1 MSAEIVVSSQEE
13 SSTLLAGVDKV
24 VSAMS
29 SKEIKDAL
37 EKGDMHARAEALK
50 AVIRL
55 HVNGEP
61 QNHLIMTVIRYITP
75 IDDHLI
81 KKLVLYFWEVIDK
94 RDANGLLPVI
104 ILICSFLRNDLLHPN
119 EYVRGLTLRFLCK
132 VNEVELIE
140 PLVSAVV
147 QNLSHKVAYVRRN
160 AVLAVHYIF
169 KKFPKLLP
177 DAPELVENAIRQE
190 SDVSTS
196 RNGLDFLAA
205 FAPERAAA
213 YLSDFRDSHNL
224 SSVDG
229 PFLMSVVDFCQQM
242 IRANPYEKARYV
254 PVLFSVLQSK
264 SAAVRFQCAATLLN
278 LSSSPTAIRQ
288 ATLTY
293 VDLIKS
299 HSDNSVRLIV
309 VEQLN
314 QMRGPYLQVLQDSL
328 LDILSVLQDGTM
340 TIRERIIEL
349 AVELVTRRNAETFM
363 QAMKKELLRAS
374 RMDSEV
380 EDSNVATAY
389 RLLIIKAVNT
399 ALMRHPPSA
408 PAMLPVLLDYICDSS
423 STSKEVVTL
432 IKDVLLS
439 QPELRRDTLRKLADI
454 FPMMT
459 SSAVM
464 RTTLWMFGAYT
475 ATTDEVLQALE
486 TLKSAVAPLPFEA
499 PRVAVLDAANLTTA
513 AAANSNAAANAQQN
527 LRAVTTVREDGT
539 YVTTYTTASASPPP
553 PSTAP
558 AGDDDNNTDDAVNAD
573 VSSSGLRQALLRGDY
588 FLAAALASTLT
599 KLVVQLFS
607 AAAKAAVDAVARN
620 TAQSDALA
628 ILREVLRYG
637 TEANTAY
644 PVDADTHEHLR
655 LNISLLSNPQAT
667 FMVDVL
673 QASTTALDRAEQRGS
688 RSGAGSPE
696 AAGAGGSAKSG
707 VQLNSID
714 APVVFSQLSE
724 GKDAVFELEAAE
736 NASGP
741 AGKEETS
748 ERKAE
753 RFLKKLEDTTPLS
766 GFNDPV
772 YCEASITVNQFD
784 VAVDWL
790 LVNCTSQ
797 QLSNLTIELVSLGG
811 MKLCERPQTYTLNPH
826 ETLAVRTSL
835 KVSATETG
843 VIYGTVLYDAPNNQR
858 CSFILNDIHVDIM
871 NYIHP
876 GPCSSAEFR
885 EKWGIFDWENKIA
898 VSTTKRDLPSFVRYI
913 VKELNM
919 KLLEPYEV
927 EQQEEHDPELDQ
939 LPTSDEEE
947 KCAYVSCNLYA
958 QTAFG
963 EDALANVSVESD
975 GKGVVSGVIRIRSN
989 TQTIAYGIGEKLNML
1004 QKSGKL

>member
-1 MSAEIVVSSQEE
+1 MSADVVVSSQEE
-13 SSTLLAGVDKV
+13 SSTLLVGVDKV

-37 EKGDMHARAEALK
+37 EKGDMRARAEALK
-50 AVIRL
+50 AIIRL

-61 QNHLIMTVIRYITP
+61 QNHLIMTVIRYVTP

-147 QNLSHKVAYVRRN
+147 QNLSHNRTYVRRN

-177 DAPELVENAIRQE
+177 DAPELVEAAIRKE
-190 SDVSTS
+190 GDFTTL
-196 RNGLDFLAA
+196 RNGLEFLAA
-205 FAPERAAA
+205 FAPERAAS
-213 YLSDFRDSHNL
+213 YLSDYRDSHDL
-224 SSVDG
+224 AIVDG

-264 SAAVRFQCAATLLN
+264 SAAVRYQCATTLLS

-314 QMRGPYLQVLQDSL
+314 QMRGPYLHVLQDSL

-374 RMDSEV
+374 RMDTEV
-380 EDSNVATAY
+380 EDSNVSTAY
-389 RLLIIKAVNT
+389 RLLIIKAMNT

-408 PAMLPVLLDYICDSS
+408 PAMLPVLLDYVCDTS
-423 STSKEVVTL
+423 STSKEVITL
-432 IKDVLLS
+432 IKEVLLS
-439 QPELRRDTLRKLADI
+439 QPELRRETLQRLADV

-475 ATTDEVLQALE
+475 ESTDELLRTCE

-499 PRVAVLDAANLTTA
+499 PKVAVLDAANFTTA
-513 AAANSNAAANAQQN
+513 AAAAAVAGNNAGANAAAQAN

-539 YVTTYTTASASPPP
+539 YVTTYTTAAAASPP
-553 PSTAP
+553 AAAAAA
-558 AGDDDNNTDDAVNAD
+558 AGDADAAVNAD
-573 VSSSGLRQALLRGDY
+573 VNTSGLRQALLKGDY

-599 KLVVQLFS
+599 KLVVQLFTGK
-607 AAAKAAVDAVARN
+607 AKGSVDAATRN

-628 ILREVLRYG
+628 MVREVLRYG
-637 TEANTAY
+637 TDADTSY
-644 PVDADTHEHLR
+644 PIDADTHEHLR
-655 LNISLLSNPQAT
+655 LNVSLLSNPQAA

-673 QASTTALDRAEQRGS
+673 QASTGALGSAEQRMS
-688 RSGAGSPE
+688 REGASSPE
-696 AAGAGGSAKSG
+696 AAKSA
-707 VQLNSID
+707 VQLSSID

-724 GKDAVFELEAAE
+724 GKDAVFELEAAAG
-736 NASGP
+736 ASGP
-741 AGKEETS
+741 NAKEESS

-753 RFLKKLEDTTPLS
+753 RFLKKLEETTALS

-876 GPCSSAEFR
+876 GPCSPAEFR

-913 VKELNM
+913 VSELNM
-919 KLLEPYEV
+919 QLLEPYEV

-947 KCAYVSCNLYA
+947 RCAYVSCNLYA

>member
-1 MSAEIVVSSQEE
+1 MSAEVVVSSQEE
-13 SSTLLAGVDKV
+13 SSTLLVGVDKV
-24 VSAMS
+24 VSAMQ

-37 EKGDMHARAEALK
+37 EKGDMRARAEALK
-50 AVIRL
+50 AIIRL
-55 HVNGEP
+55 HVNGEA

-94 RDANGLLPVI
+94 RDANGLLPII

-140 PLVSAVV
+140 SLVSAVV

-160 AVLAVHYIF
+160 AVLAVHSIF

-177 DAPELVENAIRQE
+177 DAPELVAQAMRQE
-190 SDVSTS
+190 TDVSTC

-205 FAPERAAA
+205 FAPEQAAS

-229 PFLMSVVDFCQQM
+229 PFLMSVVEFCQQM

-264 SAAVRFQCAATLLN
+264 SAAVRFQCATTLLS

-288 ATLTY
+288 ATLTF

-299 HSDNSVRLIV
+299 HSDNNVRLIV
-309 VEQLN
+309 VEKLN
-314 QMRGPYLQVLQDSL
+314 QMRRAYLHVLQDSL

-349 AVELVTRRNAETFM
+349 AVELVTRRNADTFM
-363 QAMKKELLRAS
+363 QAMKKELLSAS
-374 RMDSEV
+374 RMDSETD
-380 EDSNVATAY
+380 DSNAAMSY
-389 RLLIIKAVNT
+389 RLLIIKAMNT
-399 ALMRHPPSA
+399 ALLRHPPSA
-408 PAMLPVLLDYICDSS
+408 PSMLPVLLDYVCGPSNSS
-423 STSKEVVTL
+423 KKVIIL
-432 IKDVLLS
+432 IKGVLLS

-454 FPMMT
+454 FPMLT

-475 ATTDEVLQALE
+475 STVEDILHAFE
-486 TLKSAVAPLPFEA
+486 TLKNAVMPLPFEA
-499 PRVAVLDAANLTTA
+499 PSATVQNTASLTTA
-513 AAANSNAAANAQQN
+513 AAVAAANSSANTQPN

-539 YVTTYTTASASPPP
+539 YVTTYTTASLSPVPQ
-553 PSTAP
+553 TM
-558 AGDDDNNTDDAVNAD
+558 AGDADAAANSD
-573 VSSSGLRQALLRGDY
+573 VDTSGLRQALLKGDY
-588 FLAAALASTLT
+588 FLASSLASTLT
-599 KLVVQLFS
+599 KLVVQLFTGD
-607 AAAKAAVDAVARN
+607 AKATVDAATRN
-620 TAQSDALA
+620 TVQSDALM

-637 TEANTAY
+637 TEANAAY
-644 PVDADTHEHLR
+644 PVDADTHEHL
-655 LNISLLSNPQAT
+655 LLHISLLSSPQTA

-673 QASTTALDRAEQRGS
+673 QASTDALDCAEQRAAVA
-688 RSGAGSPE
+688 RAGGPE
-696 AAGAGGSAKSG
+696 VAGAGTRGDA
-707 VQLNSID
+707 QLNSID
-714 APVVFSQLSE
+714 APVVFSQLRE
-724 GKDAVFELEAAE
+724 GRDAVLELEATTE
-736 NASGP
+736 ASGP
-741 AGKEETS
+741 GAKEETS

-772 YCEASITVNQFD
+772 YCEASITVNEFD

-843 VIYGTVLYDAPNNQR
+843 VIYGTVLYDAPNSQR

-898 VSTTKRDLPSFVRYI
+898 VSTTTRDLPSFVRYI

-919 KLLEPYEV
+919 ELLEPYEV
-927 EQQEEHDPELDQ
+927 EQQEEHDPDLVQ

-947 KCAYVSCNLYA
+947 KCTYVSCNLYA
-958 QTAFG
+958 QTVFG
-963 EDALANVSVESD
+963 EDALANVSVEND
-975 GKGVVSGVIRIRSN
+975 GRGQVSGVIRIRSN

>member
-1 MSAEIVVSSQEE
+1 MSADVVVSSQEE
-13 SSTLLAGVDKV
+13 SSTLLVGLDKAV
-24 VSAMS
+24 GALS

-37 EKGDMHARAEALK
+37 EKGDMRARAEALK

-160 AVLAVHYIF
+160 AMLAVHYIYQ
-169 KKFPKLLP
+169 KFPKLLP

-190 SDVSTS
+190 SDVPTC

-205 FAPERAAA
+205 FAPERAAS

-224 SSVDG
+224 ASVEG

-254 PVLFSVLQSK
+254 PVLLSVLQSK
-264 SAAVRFQCAATLLN
+264 SAAVRFQCATTLLS

-314 QMRGPYLQVLQDSL
+314 QMRGPYLHVLQDSL

-340 TIRERIIEL
+340 TIRERVIEL

-363 QAMKKELLRAS
+363 QAMRKELLRAS

-380 EDSNVATAY
+380 EDNNVATAY
-389 RLLIIKAVNT
+389 RLLIIKAMNT
-399 ALMRHPPSA
+399 ALLRHPPSA
-408 PAMLPVLLDYICDSS
+408 PSTLPVLLDYVCDSS
-423 STSKEVVTL
+423 STSKEVITL
-432 IKDVLLS
+432 IKEVLLS
-439 QPELRRDTLRKLADI
+439 QPELRRDTLRKLTDV

-475 ATTDEVLQALE
+475 ATTEDVVQAFE
-486 TLKSAVAPLPFEA
+486 TLKNAVLPLPFVV
-499 PRVAVLDAANLTTA
+499 PKVAVLDAANLTAA
-513 AAANSNAAANAQQN
+513 AAANNNKINSSSSASAQPN

-539 YVTTYTTASASPPP
+539 YVTTFTTESASP
-553 PSTAP
+553 AP
-558 AGDDDNNTDDAVNAD
+558 TTTTENDSDATVNAD
-573 VSSSGLRQALLRGDY
+573 VGASGLRQALLKGDY

-599 KLVVQLFS
+599 KLVVQLFAS
-607 AAAKAAVDAVARN
+607 ADASATVDSATRN

-637 TEANTAY
+637 TAVDTAY
-644 PVDADTHEHLR
+644 PVDSDTHEHLR
-655 LNISLLSNPQAT
+655 LNISLLSNPQSA

-673 QASTTALDRAEQRGS
+673 QASTGALARAEQRGV
-688 RSGAGSPE
+688 RVGAGSPE
-696 AAGAGGSAKSG
+696 AAKGG
-707 VQLNSID
+707 VRLNSID
-714 APVVFSQLSE
+714 APVIFSQLSE
-724 GKDAVFELEAAE
+724 GKDAVFELEATAD
-736 NASGP
+736 AAGP
-741 AGKEETS
+741 GPKEETS

-784 VAVDWL
+784 VAVDWQ

-876 GPCSSAEFR
+876 GPCSAAEFR

-898 VSTTKRDLPSFVRYI
+898 VSTTKRDLSSFVRYI

-919 KLLEPYEV
+919 ELLEPYEV
-927 EQQEEHDPELDQ
+927 EQQETHDPELEQ

-947 KCAYVSCNLYA
+947 RCGYVSCNLYA

-975 GKGVVSGVIRIRSN
+975 GKGLVSGVIRIRSN

-1004 QKSGKL
+1004 QKSGRL

>member
-1 MSAEIVVSSQEE
+1 MAETAVSSQEE
-13 SSTLLAGVDKV
+13 SSTLLVGVGKAA
-24 VSAMS
+24 SAMS
-29 SKEIKDAL
+29 SKEIKNAL
-37 EKGDMHARAEALK
+37 EKGDTTARANALM
-50 AVIRL
+50 AIIRL

-61 QNHLIMTVIRYITP
+61 QNYLIMSVIRYITP

-81 KKLVLYFWEVIDK
+81 KKLVLYFWEVVDK
-94 RDANGLLPVI
+94 RDADGKLLSVI
-104 ILICSFLRNDLLHPN
+104 ILICSFLRSDLLHPN

-177 DAPELVENAIRQE
+177 DAPELVESAIRTE
-190 SDVSTS
+190 TDVSTC

-205 FAPERAAA
+205 FAPERAAS
-213 YLSDFRDSHNL
+213 YLSDFRDSHTL
-224 SSVDG
+224 SAVDG
-229 PFLMSVVDFCQQM
+229 PFLMSVVEFCRQM

-264 SAAVRFQCAATLLN
+264 SAAVRYQCATTLLS

-293 VDLIKS
+293 VDIIKV

-314 QMRGPYLQVLQDSL
+314 QMRGSYLYVLQDSL
-328 LDILSVLQDGTM
+328 LDILSVLQDGSM
-340 TIRERIIEL
+340 AIRERVIEL

-363 QAMKKELLRAS
+363 QAMRKELLRTNS
-374 RMDSEV
+374 VDFEV
-380 EDSNVATAY
+380 EDANAAMAY
-389 RLLIIKAVNT
+389 RLLIIKAINT
-399 ALMRHPPSA
+399 ALLRHPPSA
-408 PAMLPVLLDYICDSS
+408 PSMLPVLLDYLCDTT
-423 STSKEVVTL
+423 STSREVITL
-432 IKDVLLS
+432 IKEVLLS
-439 QPELRRDTLRKLADI
+439 QPELRRDTMKKLSDI

-459 SSAVM
+459 SSPVM
-464 RTTLWMFGAYT
+464 RTALWMFGAY
-475 ATTDEVLQALE
+475 ASSADEVLQ
-486 TLKSAVAPLPFEA
+486 TLRMLKNAVEPLPFEA
-499 PRVAVLDAANLTTA
+499 PKPLSGDAASLNTTA
-513 AAANSNAAANAQQN
+513 TTNNASSQSNM
-527 LRAVTTVREDGT
+527 RAVTTVLEDGT
-539 YVTTYTTASASPPP
+539 YVTTYTTATPAAAA
-553 PSTAP
+553 TATN
-558 AGDDDNNTDDAVNAD
+558 GHGEGDNND
-573 VSSSGLRQALLRGDY
+573 VSSSGLRLALLRGDY

-599 KLVVQLFS
+599 KLVVQLFTGEVKGS
-607 AAAKAAVDAVARN
+607 VDAATRN

-637 TEANTAY
+637 TEADSLH
-644 PVDADTHEHLR
+644 PISADTNEHIL
-655 LNISLLSNPQAT
+655 LNIELLSNPQAP

-673 QASTTALDRAEQRGS
+673 RASLEALGRAER
-688 RSGAGSPE
+688 RSARESGKTDGGGAATAS
-696 AAGAGGSAKSG
+696 AAAA
-707 VQLNSID
+707 VQLNAID
-714 APVVFSQLSE
+714 TPVVFSQLSE
-724 GKDAVFELEAAE
+724 GKDAVFELEATAE
-736 NASGP
+736 GP
-741 AGKEETS
+741 GAAAKGEGS
-748 ERKAE
+748 ERKAQL
-753 RFLKKLEDTTPLS
+753 FLKKLEDTMPLS

-772 YCEASITVNQFD
+772 YCEASITVHQFD
-784 VAVDWL
+784 VSVDWL
-790 LVNCTSQ
+790 LVNCTSK
-797 QLSNLTIELVSLGG
+797 QLTNLTIELVSLGG

-826 ETLAVRTSL
+826 ETIAVRTSL
-835 KVSATETG
+835 KVSATESG
-843 VIYGTVLYDAPNNQR
+843 VIYGTVLYDAPNNQH

-876 GPCSSAEFR
+876 GPCFSAEFR

-898 VSTTKRDLPSFVRYI
+898 VSTTKRDLASLVRFI
-913 VKELNM
+913 VQELNM
-919 KLLEPYEV
+919 QLLEPYEV
-927 EQQEEHDPELDQ
+927 EQQEEQDPELEL
-939 LPTSDEEE
+939 LPTSEENE

-975 GKGVVSGVIRIRSN
+975 GKGLVSGVIRIRSN

>member
-13 SSTLLAGVDKV
+13 SSTLLVGVDKV

-50 AVIRL
+50 AIIRL

-177 DAPELVENAIRQE
+177 DAPELVESAIRQE
-190 SDVSTS
+190 TDVSTS

-205 FAPERAAA
+205 FAPERAAS

-264 SAAVRFQCAATLLN
+264 SAAVRFQCATTLLS

-314 QMRGPYLQVLQDSL
+314 QMRGPFLHVLQDSL

-380 EDSNVATAY
+380 EDNNVAMSY
-389 RLLIIKAVNT
+389 RLLIIKAMNT
-399 ALMRHPPSA
+399 ALLRHPPSA
-408 PAMLPVLLDYICDSS
+408 PSMLPVLLDYVCDAS
-423 STSKEVVTL
+423 STSKEVITL

-475 ATTDEVLQALE
+475 ATADDVLLAFE
-486 TLKSAVAPLPFEA
+486 TLKNAVAPLPFEA
-499 PRVAVLDAANLTTA
+499 PKVAVLDAANLTTA
-513 AAANSNAAANAQQN
+513 AAANNNNSAAAAQQN
-527 LRAVTTVREDGT
+527 MRAVTTVREDGT

-553 PSTAP
+553 PTTADS
-558 AGDDDNNTDDAVNAD
+558 AVEDAVNAD
-573 VSSSGLRQALLRGDY
+573 VSSSGLRQALLKGDY

-599 KLVVQLFS
+599 KLVVQLFAGS
-607 AAAKAAVDAVARN
+607 AKAGGDAATRN
-620 TAQSDALA
+620 AAQSDALA

-637 TEANTAY
+637 TEAGTAY

-655 LNISLLSNPQAT
+655 LNISLLSNPQAA
-667 FMVDVL
+667 FMVNVL
-673 QASTTALDRAEQRGS
+673 QASAGALGRAEQRGA
-688 RSGAGSPE
+688 RDGASSPE
-696 AAGAGGSAKSG
+696 AAGSKAAAP
-707 VQLNSID
+707 LNAID

-724 GKDAVFELEAAE
+724 GKDAVFELEAAAD
-736 NASGP
+736 ASGP
-741 AGKEETS
+741 GAKEETS

-811 MKLCERPQTYTLNPH
+811 MKLCERPQTYTLAPH
-826 ETLAVRTSL
+826 ATLAVRTSL

-843 VIYGTVLYDAPNNQR
+843 VIYGTVLYDAPNSQR

-919 KLLEPYEV
+919 ELLEPYEV

-947 KCAYVSCNLYA
+947 RCAYVSCNLYA

>member
-1 MSAEIVVSSQEE
+1 MSADVVVSSQEE
-13 SSTLLAGVDKV
+13 SSTLLVGAVKV
-24 VSAMS
+24 ANAMS

-50 AVIRL
+50 AIIRL

-147 QNLSHKVAYVRRN
+147 QNLSHKVPYVRRN

-169 KKFPKLLP
+169 KRFPKLLP

-205 FAPERAAA
+205 FAPERAAS

-264 SAAVRFQCAATLLN
+264 SAAVRYQCATTLLS

-314 QMRGPYLQVLQDSL
+314 QMRRSYLHVLQDSL

-349 AVELVTRRNAETFM
+349 AVELVTRRNADTFM

-374 RMDSEV
+374 RMDAEV

-389 RLLIIKAVNT
+389 RLLIIRAINT
-399 ALMRHPPSA
+399 SLLRHPPSA
-408 PAMLPVLLDYICDSS
+408 LSMLPVLLDYVCDSS
-423 STSKEVVTL
+423 SISKEVVTL
-432 IKDVLLS
+432 IKEVLLS
-439 QPELRRDTLRKLADI
+439 QPELRHDTLSKLAGI

-459 SSAVM
+459 SGAVM

-475 ATTDEVLQALE
+475 ATTEEVLHVFE
-486 TLKSAVAPLPFEA
+486 TLKNAVAPLPFEA
-499 PRVAVLDAANLTTA
+499 PKVAMLDATSLTA
-513 AAANSNAAANAQQN
+513 AAAAAATNNNNAQQN
-527 LRAVTTVREDGT
+527 MRAVTTVLEDGT
-539 YVTTYTTASASPPP
+539 YVTMYTAATASPGLQAAGEPTNGTD
-553 PSTAP
+553 TA
-558 AGDDDNNTDDAVNAD
+558 ANAD
-573 VSSSGLRQALLRGDY
+573 VSTSGLRQALLKGDY
-588 FLAAALASTLT
+588 FLSTALASTLT
-599 KLVVQLFS
+599 KLVVQLFTG
-607 AAAKAAVDAVARN
+607 AAKDSVDTATRN
-620 TAQSDALA
+620 AAQSDALA
-628 ILREVLRYG
+628 ILNEVLRYG
-637 TEANTAY
+637 TEANTPY

-655 LNISLLSNPQAT
+655 LNIALLSNPQAT

-673 QASTTALDRAEQRGS
+673 QTSARALGRAAQRES
-688 RSGAGSPE
+688 RGGAGSPE
-696 AAGAGGSAKSG
+696 VAGAKGA
-707 VQLNSID
+707 VPLNSID
-714 APVVFSQLSE
+714 APVVFSQLSG
-724 GKDAVFELEAAE
+724 GKEAVFELEAATD
-736 NASGP
+736 ASAQGE
-741 AGKEETS
+741 KEETS

-753 RFLKKLEDTTPLS
+753 RFLKKLENTMPLS

-811 MKLCERPQTYTLNPH
+811 MKLCERPQTYTLNPY
-826 ETLAVRTSL
+826 ETLSVRTSL

-876 GPCSSAEFR
+876 GPCSAAEFR
-885 EKWGIFDWENKIA
+885 EKWDIFDWENKIA

-913 VKELNM
+913 VEELNM
-919 KLLEPYEV
+919 ELLEPYEV

-939 LPTSDEEE
+939 LPTSNEEE
-947 KCAYVSCNLYA
+947 RCAYVSCNLYA
-958 QTAFG
+958 QTTFG

-975 GKGVVSGVIRIRSN
+975 GKGLVSGVIRIRSN

-1004 QKSGKL
+1004 QKTGKL